1 MDVVVQDSD
10 NVVYLFSNTGKL
22 YWKKQLS
29 AKIIGEIQQVDLY
42 KNNRWQL
49 AFRTSDRFMIL
60 DRNGKIVKPFNIKL
74 PKSINPLPLSIFDYD
89 NNRNYRFLIAQDRSL

>member
-1 MDVVVQDSD
+1 MLWFRIATTYFIYSLIQV
-10 NVVYLFSNTGKL
+10 KL

-29 AKIIGEIQQVDLY
+29 GKIIGSIQQVDLY

-49 AFRTSDRFMIL
+49 AFRTADRMMIL

-74 PKSINPLPLSIFDYD
+74 PKSINPLHYL
-89 NNRNYRFLIAQDRSL
+89 FLIMTIIAITVF